1 MSEYFGKCDAVDDLY
16 GFQLSLKKK
25 KKMERTSNLGSVFLG
40 GDNQPALIAEKAA
53 T

>member
-25 KKMERTSNLGSVFLG
+25 KIERTSNLGSVFLG
-40 GDNQPALIAEKAA
+40 GDNQPAPIVEKTA